1 MEQNKPRKLW
11 LAALLSVLAPGL
23 GHIYAGKA
31 RKGIFLYIFQ
41 VPVLI
46 VTLAAILIFPNIFL
60 LAFAV
65 LLIPIGYILFCAV
78 DALRTAKS
86 RGTSYSLKRYNRWY
100 IYVLCCIV
108 AACIP
113 TVHLIKNHIVKAY
126 NIPAGSMLP
135 TIQIGDDI
143 LVNRLTYKFHAPKVG
158 DLVVFPF
165 PKNPRIDFLKRI
177 VAVGGDRLQIRN
189 KELYVDGVEENE
201 PYVEYTDKRILNEKS
216 SPRDNFGPI
225 TVPRGSVFVM
235 GDNRD
240 NSYDSRF
247 FGFINQ
253 DQIRGKAMII
263 YWSWDKRDKKVR
275 WGRIGDKL
283 E

>member
-1 MEQNKPRKLW
+1 MEQNRPRKMW

-31 RKGIFLYIFQ
+31 RKGIFLYILQFAFLT
-41 VPVLI
+41 VV
-46 VTLAAILIFPNIFL
+46 LAAILISPNIYS
-60 LAFAV
+60 LAFA
-65 LLIPIGYILFCAV
+65 LLISIGYIFFCVV
-78 DALRTAKS
+78 DAIRTAKS
-86 RGTSYSLKRYNRWY
+86 RASSYTLKRYNRWY
-100 IYVLCCIV
+100 VYVLCYIV
-108 AACIP
+108 VACIP

-143 LVNRLTYKFHAPKVG
+143 FVNRLTYKFYAPKPG
-158 DLVVFPF
+158 DLVVFPLPQK
-165 PKNPRIDFLKRI
+165 PKIEFLKRI
-177 VAVGGDRLQIRN
+177 VAVGGDKVKIRN
-189 KELYVDGVEENE
+189 KKLYVNGVEEKG
-201 PYVEYTDKRILNEKS
+201 PYVEYTDNRILKEKT
-216 SPRDNFGPI
+216 SPRDNLGPV
-225 TVPRGSVFVM
+225 TVPRGSVFVI

-253 DQIRGKAMII
+253 DQIQGKAMIV

-275 WGRIGDKL
+275 WGRIGKKL